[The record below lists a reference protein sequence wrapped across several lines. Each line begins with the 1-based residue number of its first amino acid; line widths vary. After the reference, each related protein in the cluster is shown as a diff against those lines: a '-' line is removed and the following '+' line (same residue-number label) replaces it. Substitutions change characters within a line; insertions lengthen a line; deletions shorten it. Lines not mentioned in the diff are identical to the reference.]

1 MTTIPVPKRCV
12 PVDDD
17 VQLRPTERLR
27 WAQQRARNAEIVLS
41 PETMGSARLTRHS
54 FARSMLRHARDQRWQ
69 VTRELWDMDVEGRGE
84 AVYRVDAAGIQL
96 RFVVFST
103 MLEEIQR
110 TDHVTAASWDVTAA
124 LIEGELSQERMSLLR
139 RNVPGQ
145 ETGHADTGSLVW
157 TRANR
162 SQRFFDYTVDRLAA
176 GLQPDP
182 AVFGDAAYVLRS
194 TAFYSNGK
202 FGLRDFGGFP
212 VEHPLATP
220 YRAQMLAAWLLRE
233 LSYDLVEHCARQRS
247 AQATVLS
254 GRWRRFLGVGNATGL
269 GMVPYIVN
277 HPRILDAWC
286 ALRELPLA
294 YALGQPTDPRD
305 WRVHRLMALLS
316 RARGYFAE
324 RDTLVTAP
332 YLSGPQIAGHLGSVQ
347 RLLVEYEASG
357 TIAGET
363 TSVAWRTLHDAAESI
378 HAEACGVL
386 DSLLVEL
393 YDELDDDVELLL
405 RCDDTVQ
412 VEPGHS
418 CQAVLEL
425 INTEYA
431 WIDRFDFDDPE
442 QTYYFWFV
450 SADSEEPRRG
460 RRGHD
465 PGEQVEQPVDIARA
479 VAKLRSDLRG
489 ADPTSSIAEFLL
501 AKPWHRGAVGRV
513 QSLAAIPWAEPRTNL
528 LAHDFLPLHLQ
539 RFQLAVYGMDNFS
552 PQSTDWLRVTL
563 FSGAPRASDLDA
575 GVADDDWLFTPKPE
589 GEHP

>member
-1 MTTIPVPKRCV
+1 MTAVPAQGCRGMADGGV
-12 PVDDD
+12 RW
-17 VQLRPTERLR
+17 RPTERLR
-27 WAQQRARNAEIVLS
+27 WAQERARSADVALS
-41 PETMGSARLTRHS
+41 PEVMGTSRLTRHS
-54 FARSMLRHARDQRWQ
+54 FARSMLRHAREQRWQ
-69 VTRELWDMDVEGRGE
+69 VTRELWDMDVVGCGE

-96 RFVVFST
+96 RFMVFSST
-103 MLEEIQR
+103 IDEHQR
-110 TDHVTAASWDVTAA
+110 TDHVTATSWDVTAA
-124 LIEGELSQERMSLLR
+124 LNEGDLSEERMSVLR
-139 RNVPGQ
+139 RHVPGQ
-145 ETGHADTGSLVW
+145 ETGRADTGSLVW

-162 SQRFFDYTVDRLAA
+162 SQRFFDYTVNQLVSGA
-176 GLQPDP
+176 QPDP

-202 FGLRDFGGFP
+202 FGLREFDALP
-212 VEHPLATP
+212 ADHPLATP

-233 LSYDLVEHCARQRS
+233 FSYDLVEHCARQRN
-247 AQATVLS
+247 AEAVVLS

-294 YALGQPTDPRD
+294 YALGQPTDPQD
-305 WRVHRLMALLS
+305 WRVGRLMTLLS
-316 RARGYFAE
+316 RARDYFAE

-332 YLSGPQIAGHLGSVQ
+332 YLPGPQLAQHLETVRWQ
-347 RLLVEYEASG
+347 LAEYQTSG
-357 TIAGET
+357 TVSGDT
-363 TSVAWRTLHDAAESI
+363 TFFAWRSLHNAAETI
-378 HAEACGVL
+378 HPEACGVF

-393 YDELDDDVELLL
+393 YDELDNDIEQLL

-412 VEPGHS
+412 LRPEQN
-418 CQAVLEL
+418 CQALLEI
-425 INTEYA
+425 INSEYA

-465 PGEQVEQPVDIARA
+465 PGERLEQPVDIARA
-479 VAKLRSDLRG
+479 VMALRSDLHE
-489 ADPTSSIAEFLL
+489 ADPTASVAEFLL
-501 AKPWHRGAVGRV
+501 AKPWHRGVVCRV
-513 QSLAAIPWAEPRTNL
+513 QSLAAMPWAEPRTNL

-539 RFQLAVYGMDNFS
+539 RFQLAVYGMDNYS

-563 FSGAPRASDLDA
+563 FSGAPRASDLA
-575 GVADDDWLFTPKPE
+575 TAVADDDWLFTTKPE